1 MYMILIFNDFENKKL
16 NSFCMFDKIK
26 DIIKWS
32 NGLLKYNDVSKEE
45 RIYKTY
51 KSFFKI
57 IEVNKIDEIYYF
69 PKIKKL
75 NRKL

>member
-1 MYMILIFNDFENKKL
+1 MILVYNDFENKKL
-16 NSFCMFDKIK
+16 NSFYMFDKIK

>member
-1 MYMILIFNDFENKKL
+1 MYMILVYNDFENKKL
-16 NSFCMFDKIK
+16 NSFYMFDKIK